1 MALHANPAVTENPYI
16 SRMFLEC
23 DFNKVGRE
31 GNVLVVET
39 SLKPRYDDRRL
50 DDLLMG
56 LNEIQAS
63 AQRSIGSFDRI
74 DIRFV

>member
-1 MALHANPAVTENPYI
+1 MATHANPATTENPYI

-39 SLKPRYDDRRL
+39 SLKPCYDDSRL
-50 DDLLMG
+50 DELLMG
-56 LNEIQAS
+56 LDEIQAS
-63 AQRSIGSFDRI
+63 AQQNIGSFDRI